1 MKRSIKNILALL
13 SVFLVPG
20 FAVQAAS
27 HMVEGGVM
35 TEDAALAVVTIVA
48 VDKDTRTLTLKGE
61 DGKEWT
67 FTAGPEV
74 RNFDQIRRGDRVI
87 IEYFQGFALA
97 LGPKGSGTRGRLDT
111 LEMERAKRGEKP
123 AGRVTRR
130 VEVTARVKAVNKKGR
145 TVTLL
150 GPMRTLVLGVSSDV
164 DLSRVEVGQD
174 VEAVYI
180 ESYAVSVVPA
190 PKVSGTVKIES
201 TSVALGIGVE
211 WGHGTLTMYDGSTH
225 KFKISGLSVLDLGI
239 SAVEASGEV
248 FNLVE
253 AKDLAGTFISGE
265 AGGALIGGGSAIA
278 MKNGNGVVM
287 RLKST
292 QKGVKLTLAGEGLV
306 VSSVK

>member
-1 MKRSIKNILALL
+1 MKRSIKKILALL
-13 SVFLVPG
+13 SVLMVPG

-27 HMVEGGVM
+27 HMEEGGVM

-150 GPMRTLVLGVSSDV
+150 GPMRTLVLGVSNDV

-190 PKVSGTVKIES
+190 PKVSGTVTIDT
-201 TSVALGIGVE
+201 TSVAVVVGIQ
-211 WGHGTLTMYDGSTH
+211 WGQGTLTMNDGSTH
-225 KFKISGLSVLDLGI
+225 PFKVTGLSVLDVGVSKI
-239 SAVEASGEV
+239 EAAGEV
-248 FNLVE
+248 FHLVE
-253 AKDLAGTFISGE
+253 AKDLAGTYVAGE
-265 AGGALIGGGSAIA
+265 AGAALVGGGSAIA
-278 MKNGNGVVM
+278 MKNEHGVVM
-287 RLKST
+287 QLESK
-292 QKGVKLTLAGEGLV
+292 QKGVKLTLAAQGLKV
-306 VSSVK
+306 TLK